1 MSNILVFIIAVI
13 VVCVIAKIFSA
24 PIKLI
29 IKILVNALIGGIVL
43 IILNWIGGNFG
54 LHIDLNFLTAL
65 ITGVLGVPGV
75 IICLILQMFI

>member
-1 MSNILVFIIAVI
+1 MENILIFIVALAAVCIIA
-13 VVCVIAKIFSA
+13 KLLSA

-29 IKILVNALIGGIVL
+29 IKILINALIGGIVL

-54 LHIDLNFLTAL
+54 ISIPINFLTAL

-75 IICLILQMFI
+75 IICLILSMFF

>member
-1 MSNILVFIIAVI
+1 MQNILVFVIAMI
-13 VVCVIAKIFSA
+13 VVCVIAKLLSA